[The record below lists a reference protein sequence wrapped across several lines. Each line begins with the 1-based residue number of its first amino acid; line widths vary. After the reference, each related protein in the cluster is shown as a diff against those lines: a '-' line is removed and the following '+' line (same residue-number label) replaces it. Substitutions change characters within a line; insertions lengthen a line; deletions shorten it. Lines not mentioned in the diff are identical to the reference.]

1 MYSDHPHLTSPSDDA
16 VIWRYM
22 DLAKFL
28 ALLERRALF
37 FARMTA
43 LRDPFEGHLTR
54 AAVERMRAMPAAHPE
69 SDRKRLSEIIEHN
82 LAMASASPEILCVSC
97 WHENRVE
104 SAAMWEL
111 YVPSG
116 QGIAV
121 RSTFSRFKES
131 FTSSKPEVWA
141 GLVRYVDY
149 ESFDV
154 DSSNLFNSGML
165 KRLSFE
171 HEREFRG
178 FVLDENFSSVGVPVS
193 VDVGVLVESVF
204 VSPTAP
210 AWYADLVGEIATRYD
225 LTAPVVQSDLF
236 RHPAYIGRLR

>member
-1 MYSDHPHLTSPSDDA
+1 MYSDHPNLTPPPEDA

-43 LRDPFEGHLTR
+43 LRDPFEGQLTR
-54 AAVERMRAMPAAHPE
+54 PAVERMRAMPSTHPE
-69 SDRKRLSEIIEHN
+69 AEHKRLSQIVEHN
-82 LAMASASPEILCVSC
+82 LGTASRAPELICVSC
-97 WHENRVE
+97 WHENPVE

-111 YVPSG
+111 YIPSG

-121 RSTFSRFKES
+121 RSTFSKFKAS
-131 FTSSKPEVWA
+131 FTSPKPDVWG
-141 GLVRYVDY
+141 GLIRYVDY

-154 DSSNLFNSGML
+154 DSSNLFNSGIL

-178 FVLDENFSSVGVPVS
+178 FVLEGGPSTTGVEVPVE
-193 VDVGVLVESVF
+193 VEMLVELVLV
-204 VSPTAP
+204 SPASP
-210 AWYADLVGEIATRYD
+210 PWYADLIGEVSKRYS
-225 LTAPVVQSDLF
+225 LTAPVLQSELF
-236 RHPAYIGRLR
+236 RHPAYVARRR